1 MANEATL
8 QFETGIPIPFTVAD
22 GTAIPKGT
30 LLKLTDPMTAIITS
44 GAGDALAGIAAEAKI
59 ASDGNTKLAV
69 YMEGIFRMTAG
80 GTITAGDSVMSET
93 GGTNEVIV
101 ATTAKEGREVLG
113 TALET
118 AADGETFLVHLNIGG
133 GSPNA

>member
-8 QFETGIPIPFTVAD
+8 QFETGVAIPFTVAD
-22 GTAIPKGT
+22 GTAVPKGT
-30 LLKLTDPMTAIITS
+30 LLKITDPMTAIITS
-44 GAGDALAGIAAEAKI
+44 AAGDALAGIAGEAKI

-80 GTITAGDSVMSET
+80 GSIAVGDSVMSET
-93 GGTNEVIV
+93 GGTNEVLT
-101 ATTAKEGREVLG
+101 ATSAKEGREILG
-113 TALET
+113 TSLE
-118 AADGETFLVHLNIGG
+118 AAGDGETFLVHVNIGG